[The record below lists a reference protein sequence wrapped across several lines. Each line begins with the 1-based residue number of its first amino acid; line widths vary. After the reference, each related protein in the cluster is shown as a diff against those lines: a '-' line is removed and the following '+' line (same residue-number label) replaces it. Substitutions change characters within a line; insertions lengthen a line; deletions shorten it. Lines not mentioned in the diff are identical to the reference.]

1 MSNKYNAHTTYKY
14 FELQVNAFG
23 YYVEAVYLTIQ
34 YYMQQEA
41 VKYANKHLQELN
53 DKQLAFTCSTRY
65 SDRDTMTYTLREMQL
80 KRDIHNATIHKCNV
94 SNVSHDILN
103 KLMEANSNYANAME
117 DILILVDVTHTK

>member
-1 MSNKYNAHTTYKY
+1 MTNKYNVHTTFKY
-14 FELQVNAFG
+14 AELQVNAFG
-23 YYVEAVYLTIQ
+23 YYMEAVYYTIS

-41 VKYANKHLQELN
+41 VKYATKHLQELN

-65 SDRDTMTYTLREMQL
+65 NAHDTMSHTLKQMAIT
-80 KRDIHNATIHKCNV
+80 RDIHNATIHKCNV